1 MADRTKLQ
9 RWFTRS
15 IAQPVEGAIALTTF
29 RVLGAMSVDRASAIG
44 GWVGRNFG
52 PWIGVTRRARRNLE
66 RAFPEKSPAELNA
79 IVTEMWDNLGRV
91 AAEYPHLSR
100 LEPFRKDGRFE
111 IRGLEH
117 IDAAVARRQ
126 PIILFAAHLAN
137 WEVCGVVAIHYGI
150 PLHLIYRPANN
161 PWVERLFRKGRG
173 DISRSLIQK
182 GAAGARAAIAT
193 LEKGEPLGILVDQKM
208 NDGIPVPFFGRD
220 AMTAPAIAQL
230 ALRFHCTVLPTQ
242 VERLGGTRFRLT
254 VHPPLEL
261 PRSGNRLADIKA
273 IMTRVNA
280 VVEEWIRQRPGQ
292 WLWVHRRWSD

>member
-15 IAQPVEGAIALTTF
+15 IAQPVEGAIALALF
-29 RVLGAMSVDRASAIG
+29 RLLGAISADWASAIG
-44 GWVGRNFG
+44 GWLGRNFG

-66 RAFPEKSPAELNA
+66 RAFPDKSPAEITA
-79 IVTEMWDNLGRV
+79 IIGEMWDNLGRV
-91 AAEYPHLSR
+91 AAEYPHLPR
-100 LEPFRKDGRFE
+100 LELFRKDGRFE
-111 IRGLEH
+111 LRGLDH
-117 IDAAVARRQ
+117 VDAALARRR
-126 PIILFAAHLAN
+126 PIILFGAHLAN
-137 WEVCGVVAIHYGI
+137 WEVGGVAAIQYGL
-150 PLHLIYRPANN
+150 PLHIVYRPANN

-182 GAAGARAAIAT
+182 GAAGARAAIAM

-208 NDGIPVPFFGRD
+208 NDGIAVPFFGRD

-230 ALRFHCTVLPTQ
+230 ALRFDCTVLPVQ
-242 VERLGGTRFRLT
+242 VERLGGMRFRIT

-261 PRSGNRLADIKA
+261 SRTGDRLADITS

-280 VVEEWIRQRPGQ
+280 IVEDWIRQRPGQ